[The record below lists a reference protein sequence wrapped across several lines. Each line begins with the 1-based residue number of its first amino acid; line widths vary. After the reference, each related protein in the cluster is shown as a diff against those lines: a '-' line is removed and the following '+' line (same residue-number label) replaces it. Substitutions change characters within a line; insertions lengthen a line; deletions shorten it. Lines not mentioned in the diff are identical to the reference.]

1 MALDETRTGEPSFG
15 IVDFC
20 VCSKSALDRDDA
32 AIANAN
38 IREFGGR
45 GRPNVGG
52 VPGRQWLVSSF
63 FWPDIWRAI
72 RQYRS
77 HVIADEQNAR

>member
-20 VCSKSALDRDDA
+20 VCSKSALDCDDA

-45 GRPNVGG
+45 AV
-52 VPGRQWLVSSF
+52 RQ
-63 FWPDIWRAI
+63 AC
-72 RQYRS
+72 
-77 HVIADEQNAR
+77 IADDEIHHLARLLQVTAMA